1 MDVDVINLKYTT
13 KSGDT
18 MSEEMSELE
27 QMRMIAA
34 DRLVWLRLLEKSVND
49 IDGILRG
56 LKADVAEISR
66 QVANR
71 NAEMTAFPVEDDEA
85 DANDDA
91 E

>member
-1 MDVDVINLKYTT
+1 MDVISLKYTRR
-13 KSGDT
+13 SGDT
-18 MSEEMSELE
+18 MSEEISEVERL
-27 QMRMIAA
+27 QIVAS
-34 DRLVWLRLLEKSVND
+34 DRLIWLRLLEKSVND